1 MNINNFNTK
10 CDLHT
15 KLYSDLNYLLY
26 LETHERLNFEVRYE
40 ATRKALGYGIA
51 AFRRVYSSYKLE
63 RGVK

>member
-1 MNINNFNTK
+1 MSPKI
-10 CDLHT
+10 
-15 KLYSDLNYLLY
+15 YSDLNYLLY